1 MRIVH
6 PLLFEPILFE
16 ENNIPVWVI
25 ENRRVFRQIV
35 FDLVSLSE
43 GGNGDCVLSK
53 NFDKLSCKDCL
64 HVIYDFFHLEPS
76 GKKLTNAFQSII
88 NRTLQDELLEES
100 IGLNQKICAFLTN
113 LSSLLIQ
120 PTCFAEGDLMPLLI
134 KAAQF
139 RLSIDGDS
147 PAENLISYIEIL
159 SSLLKNQCVVLVNAK
174 AYFSDDELLSLYK
187 MSMYQKWNVL
197 LLEPLQPEE
206 SLENEKYYLLDQD
219 LCEIR
224 QQ

>member
-16 ENNIPVWVI
+16 ENKIPIWVI
-25 ENRRVFRQIV
+25 ENRTVFRQIV
-35 FDLVSLSE
+35 FDLVLLSE

-76 GKKLTNAFQSII
+76 GKKLINAFQSII
-88 NRTLQDELLEES
+88 NRTLQDELLQES
-100 IGLNQKICAFLTN
+100 NDLNQQISAFLSN

-120 PTCFAEGDLMPLLI
+120 PTCFAEGDLIPLLL
-134 KAAQF
+134 KAVQF
-139 RLSIDGDS
+139 RLWVDGDS
-147 PAENLISYIEIL
+147 PAEKLISYIEIL
-159 SSLLKNQCVVLVNAK
+159 CSLLKNQCIVLVNAK
-174 AYFSDDELLSLYK
+174 SYFSDDELLSLYK
-187 MSMYQKWNVL
+187 MSMYQKWNIL

-206 SLENEKYYLLDQD
+206 PLENEKYYILDRD